1 MMDNNKK
8 RYASNSSWLITFTD
22 LMIILLVLFIL
33 MYTYSNPEE
42 GKFESAIDSFKN
54 TGILNLYKESDKDVD
69 NSGGLIKNL
78 DVPDELEDQ
87 IHQMIEREVDI
98 LELLQFVRS
107 YAYGNDLENE
117 LQIHYTER
125 GIEFILPE
133 VMLFSSGEA
142 DLVEGAIDFLNE
154 ISPLLEAIHNTI
166 DIEGHTDNI
175 PIHTARFPSN
185 WDLSTGRANE
195 VIRFL
200 IEEEGLEAQR
210 FKAVGYGEY
219 NPIATNET
227 TEGRNKNRR
236 VVIVIASE

>member
-8 RYASNSSWLITFTD
+8 KYASNSSWLITFTD

-69 NSGGLIKNL
+69 NSGELIKNL

-107 YAYGNDLENE
+107 YAYENDLENE

-200 IEEEGLEAQR
+200 IEEEGLKAQR